1 MDYLKLAKKLAILA
15 KIYQQGYLDEEEYD
29 RVKKK
34 VMREFNILLFVTF
47 RVATFLK
54 IFNPTLCPNRQISH
68 CY

>member
-34 VMREFNILLFVTF
+34 VMREFNILSC
-47 RVATFLK
+47 
-54 IFNPTLCPNRQISH
+54 NDDN
-68 CY
+68 